1 MSTSCKETDCDLLNL
16 IEPLLDDESTQDSGS
31 ETGFSAQG
39 YQTKYKTEVNVRVNS
54 DSERTP
60 RKLIVT
66 VPFIPLTD
74 PPYRPSLQHL
84 LPHDEG
90 NEVHIFPE

>member
-54 DSERTP
+54 EMSVLGDRPDLSVR
-60 RKLIVT
+60 RKL
-66 VPFIPLTD
+66 
-74 PPYRPSLQHL
+74 
-84 LPHDEG
+84 
-90 NEVHIFPE
+90 